1 MSKDTV
7 ALILS
12 VLIVSVTLW
21 LCLILSK
28 WLVVASIIGKSSM
41 KLSPLSFE
49 AFIACTFLVAWIIL
63 LKNLFYLTSPDH
75 TERANNHER

>member
-49 AFIACTFLVAWIIL
+49 AFIACTFLVAWIIFAQKFVL
-63 LKNLFYLTSPDH
+63 SHITRSYGKGK
-75 TERANNHER
+75 